1 MRATKE
7 RFIVDEKG
15 EKKSIVLN
23 LNDYLQLVE
32 HLEALEDALDLDK
45 AEREAKSFRD
55 YKDIRTELVK
65 EGKL

>member
-15 EKKSIVLN
+15 EKESIVLN

-32 HLEALEDALDLDK
+32 HLEDLEDALDLDK
-45 AEREAKSFRD
+45 AERESKSFRD
-55 YKDIRTELVK
+55 YKDIRAELVK